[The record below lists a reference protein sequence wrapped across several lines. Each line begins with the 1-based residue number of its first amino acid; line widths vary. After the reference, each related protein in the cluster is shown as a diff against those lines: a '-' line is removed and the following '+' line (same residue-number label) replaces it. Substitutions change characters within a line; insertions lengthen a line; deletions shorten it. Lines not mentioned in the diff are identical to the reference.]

1 MASVSP
7 PTETR
12 ISLPSD
18 ESKSLIKNNSP
29 KTSIL
34 RKICAAVSTIFCCL
48 LAGSG
53 AIGVATTYDLNYPFV
68 YGLLNA
74 SFWGCLTYCTCFY
87 LEKYQCTQRDY
98 EPLQA

>member
-1 MASVSP
+1 MASVSS

-18 ESKSLIKNNSP
+18 ESESLIENNRP

-34 RKICAAVSTIFCCL
+34 RRTCAAVSTIFCCI

-53 AIGVATTYDLNYPFV
+53 AASAATTLDLNYPFV

-87 LEKYQCTQRDY
+87 LEKYQCTRRDV